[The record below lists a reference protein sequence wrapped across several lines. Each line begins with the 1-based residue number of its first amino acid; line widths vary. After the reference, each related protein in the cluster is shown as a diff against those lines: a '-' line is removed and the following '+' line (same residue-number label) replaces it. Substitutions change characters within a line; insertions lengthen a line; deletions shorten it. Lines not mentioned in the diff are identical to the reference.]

1 MMRISDN
8 MVIPTLDRNYH
19 GRNRNHPSSIG
30 GHLRPLNY
38 HTCSAHILWSGLLDN
53 VGNGM
58 GEGDNSCNLCHIQ
71 LSDSANQGEEAC
83 SFPK

>member
-1 MMRISDN
+1 

-38 HTCSAHILWSGLLDN
+38 HTCSAHLLWSGLLGN
-53 VGNGM
+53 VGTGL

-71 LSDSANQGEEAC
+71 LSNGENQGEETWE
-83 SFPK
+83 